1 MEIVYT
7 DGSTSSFMVNAG
19 LGITKYLRDELKEHN
34 SLILRNDTDTLIVV
48 REQLRSISLRQIT
61 QETP

>member
-1 MEIVYT
+1 
-7 DGSTSSFMVNAG
+7 MVNAG